1 MTYGKY
7 FEKTMNKFLI
17 GYSLG
22 SILAFNT
29 AVNKKDF
36 FDGLVMIAP
45 PIILEVKES
54 SFQYK
59 LLSILNRIFPGF
71 PLLPLKS
78 KFSSKNKKGEFSRN
92 IEVIEKY
99 KQDPLVYKGRVKI
112 STVFSILKLSKMAW
126 EKAGQISKTPL
137 MLIHG
142 KDDTVCKVE
151 NSVKFFERVESKDK
165 EMILLDGNLNFFYFL
180 LF

>member
-22 SILAFNT
+22 SVLAFNT

-36 FDGLVMIAP
+36 FDGVVMIAP

-59 LLSILNRIFPGF
+59 LLSFVNKIFPGF

-78 KFSSKNKKGEFSRN
+78 KFSSSSKNKKGDFSKS

-99 KQDPLVYKGRVKI
+99 KQDPLVYKGKVKA

-137 MLIHG
+137 LLIHG
-142 KDDTVCKVE
+142 RDDTICKVD
-151 NSVKFFERVESKDK
+151 NSVKFFERVDSKDK
-165 EMILLDGNLNFFYFL
+165 EMILLDGN
-180 LF
+180 

>member
-22 SILAFNT
+22 SLIAFNT

-36 FDGLVMIAP
+36 FDGVVMIAP
-45 PIILEVKES
+45 PIILEAKET
-54 SFQYK
+54 SFK
-59 LLSILNRIFPGF
+59 FRLLSLLNKLFPGF

-78 KFSSKNKKGEFSRN
+78 KFFSKNENKNKNKKGDFSKN

-99 KQDPLVYKGRVKI
+99 KQDPLVYKGKMKV

-126 EKAGQISKTPL
+126 EKAGQIGKTPL
-137 MLIHG
+137 KLLHG
-142 KDDTVCKVE
+142 KEDTICKVE
-151 NSVKFFERVESKDK
+151 NAVKFFERVETKNK
-165 EMILLDGNLNFFYFL
+165 EMTLLEGMVN
-180 LF
+180 

>member
-1 MTYGKY
+1 
-7 FEKTMNKFLI
+7 MNKFLI

-22 SILAFNT
+22 SVLAFNT

-45 PIILEVKES
+45 PIILEVKET

-59 LLSILNRIFPGF
+59 LLSLLNKIFPGF
-71 PLLPLKS
+71 PLLPLQG
-78 KFSSKNKKGEFSRN
+78 KFSSSIKDKKKGNFSKS

-99 KQDPLVYKGRVKI
+99 KQDPLVYKGKIKI
-112 STVFSILKLSKMAW
+112 STMFSILKLSKMTW

-137 MLIHG
+137 LLIHG
-142 KDDTVCKVE
+142 KDDSVCKVD

-165 EMILLDGNLNFFYFL
+165 EMILLDGNYLLFLYFL
-180 LF
+180 